1 MNFGFAILDWGDKY
15 YMDATL
21 RIRVLESDSGNR
33 KSKIQNR
40 KWAGI
45 FAIAVT
51 FAFGGA
57 VAQAQQPKKV
67 ARIGI
72 LSSRLGPLPTREG
85 AFQEGLRELGYV
97 DGQSITIEY
106 RY

>member
-1 MNFGFAILDWGDKY
+1 
-15 YMDATL
+15 MDETL

-33 KSKIQNR
+33 KSKIENR

-67 ARIGI
+67 PRIGY
-72 LSSRLGPLPTREG
+72 LSSGSPPTASPRDGLGQGNEPIGSLTLAAFRQEAEG
-85 AFQEGLRELGYV
+85 AWLH
-97 DGQSITIEY
+97 
-106 RY
+106 